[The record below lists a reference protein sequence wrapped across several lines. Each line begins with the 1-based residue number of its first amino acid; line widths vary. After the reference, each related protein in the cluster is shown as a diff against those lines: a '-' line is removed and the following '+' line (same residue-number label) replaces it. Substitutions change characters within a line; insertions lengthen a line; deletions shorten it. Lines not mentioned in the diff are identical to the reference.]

1 MRRAR
6 VSARRCRSA
15 VLLGSGLAV
24 AVIALTV
31 ALLAGSGAA
40 QAQFIA
46 ALALALAALASALSV
61 VLLARAGRTVP
72 AAGSPHGDTSND
84 PLTGL
89 PNAMAMKEHLVRS
102 AAHARRRVEPVSALL
117 IDLCALGAINARY
130 GRRSGDEA
138 LQAFAACLRD
148 TLRAN
153 DVYGRM
159 RDDKFLVLLPGTIRV
174 QAEIVAERLC
184 AHAAG
189 IQLPGPAPV
198 GLRLSVGCATAVQAT
213 ADELLSAAQEE
224 LRCAKALRTP
234 TGRVRA

>member
-1 MRRAR
+1 M
-6 VSARRCRSA
+6 
-15 VLLGSGLAV
+15 LLGLGLALV
-24 AVIALTV
+24 LIALTL
-31 ALLAGSGAA
+31 ALALSSSAA
-40 QAQFIA
+40 QARLLA
-46 ALALALAALASALSV
+46 ALALAVGALASALSV
-61 VLLARAGRTVP
+61 ALLVRAGTRAQ
-72 AAGSPHGDTSND
+72 AAEVAESLQRAASND

-89 PNAMAMKEHLVRS
+89 PNASAMKEHLVRA

-117 IDLCALGAINARY
+117 IDLCGLGAINARY

-138 LQAFAACLRD
+138 LQAFSGCLRE

-189 IQLPGPAPV
+189 IELPGPAPV

-234 TGRVRA
+234 AGRVRA